1 MKTLLKACVVA
12 LVWQGIDARPPVNR
26 AKGAFG
32 LEEVISGELSSV
44 GFSGT
49 WISGEC
55 RNEFFLIPSVSDVT
69 GHCECESDEHPNI
82 LTKVYSL

>member
-1 MKTLLKACVVA
+1 MEHLTKTLFLVLSKLETLLKVCVLAV
-12 LVWQGIDARPPVNR
+12 VWLGIDARPPVNR
-26 AKGAFG
+26 AQGAFG

-55 RNEFFLIPSVSDVT
+55 RVEKFYSSPSTPFVWD
-69 GHCECESDEHPNI
+69 
-82 LTKVYSL
+82 K

>member
-1 MKTLLKACVVA
+1 MKILLKACVVA
-12 LVWQGIDARPPVNR
+12 LVWLGIDARPPVNR

-49 WISGEC
+49 WISGKC
-55 RNEFFLIPSVSDVT
+55 KGEFY
-69 GHCECESDEHPNI
+69 PNPPN
-82 LTKVYSL
+82 K

>member
-1 MKTLLKACVVA
+1 MMKILLKTCVVA
-12 LVWQGIDARPPVNR
+12 LLWLTTDARPPVNR

-49 WISGEC
+49 WISGKWKG
-55 RNEFFLIPSVSDVT
+55 EFYPHQL
-69 GHCECESDEHPNI
+69 N
-82 LTKVYSL
+82 K

>member
-12 LVWQGIDARPPVNR
+12 LVWHGIEARSPVNR

-55 RNEFFLIPSVSDVT
+55 RNKFSLIPSVSDVT
-69 GHCECESDEHPNI
+69 GHCECGSDEHPHI
-82 LTKVYSL
+82 ITELYSL

>member
-1 MKTLLKACVVA
+1 MEAFLKACVVV
-12 LVWQGIDARPPVNR
+12 LTCMGIDARPPVNR

-32 LEEVISGELSSV
+32 LEEVISGELSSF

-55 RNEFFLIPSVSDVT
+55 ICWRSPVHWQLKPLAVQ
-69 GHCECESDEHPNI
+69 
-82 LTKVYSL
+82 TKPGK

>member
-1 MKTLLKACVVA
+1 MKACVVA
-12 LVWQGIDARPPVNR
+12 LVWSGIDARPPVNR

-55 RNEFFLIPSVSDVT
+55 TNPLDNGCHWTPY
-69 GHCECESDEHPNI
+69 
-82 LTKVYSL
+82 VYLGVMDIQIF